1 MRKTFLILMLTAFT
15 ALLGN
20 GIIVP
25 LLPGYADS
33 MGASGVSIGL
43 ILAGYSASRAI
54 TMPFIGRLSD
64 RAGRRKVFIV
74 VGLLL
79 CTVFSLGYIW
89 ATNIVELILVRVFH
103 GIAAGLVVPIARTY
117 VGDLSPE
124 GEEATWMSY
133 FNASFL
139 AGIGVGP
146 LLGGGLAEFFGIN
159 IAFLT
164 LAGLCLLSFVGNII
178 FLPESKQAKA
188 RAGAPSSYRKMFRS
202 NATIGLIS
210 YRLIESMGRRGFFT
224 FIPVLAG
231 IHLGLGPMQIGI
243 IIAANAVT
251 SSLLQI
257 VSGKIQDRLH
267 VNRRNVVIWGGIL
280 SAAYMVATPLAESF
294 WQLALINV
302 IAGIRV
308 AMTQPATSA
317 IMIIEGR
324 KFGMGATLAVF
335 GTAMSAGMAI
345 GPPLAG
351 AMSDAFDIS
360 AAFYFAATTVLAG
373 SFIFGWFTRG
383 ITSAT
388 GGDREEPPA
397 EHPAD

>member
-1 MRKTFLILMLTAFT
+1 MKKTFLILLLTAFT

-33 MGASGVSIGL
+33 MGASGVSIGF
-43 ILAGYSASRAI
+43 IVAGYSASRAI
-54 TMPFIGRLSD
+54 IMPFIGRLSD
-64 RAGRRKVFIV
+64 RTGRRKLFIV
-74 VGLLL
+74 VGLFL

-89 ATNIVELILVRVFH
+89 ATNVVELIVVRVLH

-159 IAFLT
+159 AAFLT

-178 FLPESKQAKA
+178 FLPESKQAIA
-188 RAGAPSSYRKMFRS
+188 HAGEPSSYRKMFRS

-231 IHLGLGPMQIGI
+231 LHLGLGPMQIGI
-243 IIAANAVT
+243 IIAANAVV
-251 SSLLQI
+251 SSLLQT
-257 VSGKIQDRLH
+257 VSGKIQDRLRI
-267 VNRRNVVIWGGIL
+267 NRRNVVIWGGII
-280 SAAYMVATPLAESF
+280 SIAYMVATPLAQNF

-308 AMTQPATSA
+308 AITQPATSA
-317 IMIIEGR
+317 IMVIEGR
-324 KFGMGATLAVF
+324 KFGMGTTLAVF

-351 AMSDAFDIS
+351 AMSDAFDIN
-360 AAFYFAATTVLAG
+360 AAFYFAAAAVLAG
-373 SFIFGWFTRG
+373 SFIFAWFTRG
-383 ITSAT
+383 IPAAAQ
-388 GGDREEPPA
+388 GGREGPPG
-397 EHPAD
+397 EHPPD

>member
-64 RAGRRKVFIV
+64 RVGRRKVFIV

-89 ATNIVELILVRVFH
+89 ATNIVALILVRVFH

-146 LLGGGLAEFFGIN
+146 RIFSGTSGTSRVMISGSPAAGPSSDPSSAHGPLCSAVGAPEF
-159 IAFLT
+159 
-164 LAGLCLLSFVGNII
+164 
-178 FLPESKQAKA
+178 A
-188 RAGAPSSYRKMFRS
+188 RAG
-202 NATIGLIS
+202 L
-210 YRLIESMGRRGFFT
+210 
-224 FIPVLAG
+224 PVPAG
-231 IHLGLGPMQIGI
+231 
-243 IIAANAVT
+243 
-251 SSLLQI
+251 
-257 VSGKIQDRLH
+257 
-267 VNRRNVVIWGGIL
+267 
-280 SAAYMVATPLAESF
+280 
-294 WQLALINV
+294 
-302 IAGIRV
+302 
-308 AMTQPATSA
+308 
-317 IMIIEGR
+317 
-324 KFGMGATLAVF
+324 
-335 GTAMSAGMAI
+335 
-345 GPPLAG
+345 
-351 AMSDAFDIS
+351 
-360 AAFYFAATTVLAG
+360 VL
-373 SFIFGWFTRG
+373 
-383 ITSAT
+383 
-388 GGDREEPPA
+388 D
-397 EHPAD
+397 